1 MACDECRNLTTH
13 AFRTP
18 DDLIHALR
26 VAAEEMSRG
35 VLSRIGGAQ
44 AAPGSA
50 EREAL
55 DSALASGAFP
65 GKLRYRFRCEVCG
78 DRFSLEG
85 DTEQGTGAWTREGE
99 EGLRTDPL

>member
-1 MACDECRNLTTH
+1 MACNECRDLTTH
-13 AFRTP
+13 VFRSA

-35 VLSRIGGAQ
+35 VLARIGGE

-55 DSALASGAFP
+55 DSALASGALP
-65 GKLRYRFRCEVCG
+65 GKLRYRFRCQVCG
-78 DRFSLEG
+78 DGFSLEG
-85 DTEQGTGAWTREGE
+85 DPAQGTGAWTREVEAG
-99 EGLRTDPL
+99 

>member
-1 MACDECRNLTTH
+1 MPCDECRDLTSH

-35 VLSRIGGAQ
+35 VLSRIEAE
-44 AAPGSA
+44 AAPGTA

-55 DSALASGAFP
+55 DSALASGALP
-65 GKLRYRFRCEVCG
+65 GKLRYLFRCEVCG

-85 DTEQGTGAWTREGE
+85 DTVEGTGAWTREGD
-99 EGLRTDPL
+99 G

>member
-1 MACDECRNLTTH
+1 MACDECRDLTTH

-35 VLSRIGGAQ
+35 VLSRVGGE
-44 AAPGSA
+44 AAPGTA

-55 DSALASGAFP
+55 DSALASGALP
-65 GKLRYRFRCEVCG
+65 GQLRYRFRCEVCG

-85 DTEQGTGAWTREGE
+85 DPGRGTGAWTRESE
-99 EGLRTDPL
+99 A

>member
-1 MACDECRNLTTH
+1 MACDECRDLTTH

-35 VLSRIGGAQ
+35 VLSRVGLE
-44 AAPGSA
+44 AAPGTA

-55 DSALASGAFP
+55 DSALASGALP

-85 DTEQGTGAWTREGE
+85 DTAEGSGAWTREGAA
-99 EGLRTDPL
+99 G

>member
-1 MACDECRNLTTH
+1 MPCDECRDLTTH

-35 VLSRIGGAQ
+35 VLARVGAQ
-44 AAPGSA
+44 APPGTA

-55 DSALASGAFP
+55 DSALASGALP

-78 DRFSLEG
+78 DTFSLEG
-85 DTEQGTGAWTREGE
+85 DTAQGTGAWTREGE
-99 EGLRTDPL
+99 GG

>member
-1 MACDECRNLTTH
+1 MACDECRDLTSH

-35 VLSRIGGAQ
+35 VLSRVGGE

-55 DSALASGAFP
+55 DSALASGALP

-85 DTEQGTGAWTREGE
+85 DTGEGTGAWTRESA
-99 EGLRTDPL
+99 T

>member
-1 MACDECRNLTTH
+1 MACDECRDLTTH

-35 VLSRIGGAQ
+35 VLSRVGGAQ
-44 AAPGSA
+44 AAPGTA

-55 DSALASGAFP
+55 DSALASGALP
-65 GKLRYRFRCEVCG
+65 GKLRYLFRCEVCG
-78 DRFSLEG
+78 DRFTLEG
-85 DTEQGTGAWTREGE
+85 DTGDGTGTWTRDSDG
-99 EGLRTDPL
+99 

>member
-1 MACDECRNLTTH
+1 MACDECRDLTTH

-35 VLSRIGGAQ
+35 VLSRIGGETDLRT
-44 AAPGSA
+44 A

-55 DSALASGAFP
+55 DSALESGALP
-65 GKLRYRFRCEVCG
+65 GTLRYRFRCDVCG

-85 DTEQGTGAWTREGE
+85 DTAQGTGAWTRET
-99 EGLRTDPL
+99 EG

>member
-1 MACDECRNLTTH
+1 MACDECRDLTTH

-18 DDLIHALR
+18 NDLIHALR

-35 VLSRIGGAQ
+35 VLSRVGAE
-44 AAPGSA
+44 AAPGTA

-55 DSALASGAFP
+55 DSALASGALP

-85 DTEQGTGAWTREGE
+85 DPEQGTGAWTREGE
-99 EGLRTDPL
+99 GG